1 MSREQLEAFAMR
13 LRNEMEREREERN
26 FFQLERDKLRT
37 FWEITRNQL
46 DEARTTIRNKEREV
60 EEAQER
66 ADIETKNVMQQMKH
80 LQYENQTKIGEMR
93 AEMMTQLKMAQ
104 EDHTLQERELLG
116 DKREFRRQLREKE
129 ECIELEMQKLKMEHS
144 EQMSREREKF
154 LNEAQEMTK
163 IHEQRLQKYMEE
175 SEIRHRME
183 MSEVEERKNAQI
195 SKLIKEH
202 EHSFGE
208 IKQYYNDITTN
219 NLQLISTMKDQ
230 MDELRKQSERS
241 DKKVQE
247 IMYQNKKLSQP
258 LKEAQTELH
267 ELKKRQEHH
276 DRDKT
281 SLSRMKS
288 RYEKLQKNFDAFKWE
303 TEALKMH
310 CEKLT
315 EERDQLK
322 SRFEEAALELQQ
334 KTGLR
339 NALLERKL
347 EVLQKETEQREAILG
362 EVLTLAGME
371 PQTLSLRIEKL
382 LAQKNEKIE
391 DLRYEVA
398 RMSKAYDDLLATF
411 ESKMIQHGI
420 PIEEI
425 RFQVAGPGRSG
436 KPTPGTLVPKFR

>member
-1 MSREQLEAFAMR
+1 MSREQLEAFAVR

-66 ADIETKNVMQQMKH
+66 ADVETKNVMQQMKH

-104 EDHTLQERELLG
+104 EDHSLQERELLN

-154 LNEAQEMTK
+154 LNEAREMTH
-163 IHEQRLQKYMEE
+163 IHEQRLQTYMEE
-175 SEIRHRME
+175 SEIRHKME

-202 EHSFGE
+202 EKSFGE

-267 ELKKRQEHH
+267 ELK
-276 DRDKT
+276 
-281 SLSRMKS
+281 
-288 RYEKLQKNFDAFKWE
+288 
-303 TEALKMH
+303 
-310 CEKLT
+310 
-315 EERDQLK
+315 
-322 SRFEEAALELQQ
+322 
-334 KTGLR
+334 
-339 NALLERKL
+339 
-347 EVLQKETEQREAILG
+347 
-362 EVLTLAGME
+362 
-371 PQTLSLRIEKL
+371 
-382 LAQKNEKIE
+382 
-391 DLRYEVA
+391 
-398 RMSKAYDDLLATF
+398 
-411 ESKMIQHGI
+411 
-420 PIEEI
+420 
-425 RFQVAGPGRSG
+425 
-436 KPTPGTLVPKFR
+436 